1 MGIETHQDISIS
13 PDTRLSGPFI
23 AMSLP
28 GFNTN
33 RSRGPSR
40 EPNERTSL
48 VRAVADRTLS
58 RTPESRVRDADEE
71 TEPDE
76 IDPDDFDVLL
86 TKSTS
91 YSGGPLLGPESSETP
106 LLRGPRRYSSGAKLG
121 QGPGLGYGATATHS
135 RRPSTSSNAVID
147 EELASELDGAAEALV
162 PPLLNEVDA
171 ASSSYY
177 LGGISTYR
185 FWLIFSTI
193 LALNFISSFD
203 STIMASSHPVIT
215 SYFKA
220 SNSASWLS
228 TAFLLTS
235 TAFQPLLG
243 SLSDSIGRKIP
254 YMVTMVVFT
263 IATLWC
269 ALAGSMTSFIAARAV
284 CGLGAGGV
292 MSLGAII
299 VSDLVPIERRGTY
312 QSYIN
317 ANYGVSATLGAALGG
332 FMADY
337 LGWRWEFG
345 VQVPPLLLCIG
356 IAAVTIP
363 SELGLRSSKRETFGQ
378 VMKSFDFR
386 GSFLLTSA
394 ITFLILGLNLGGNVL
409 PWSHPVVIASLVI
422 FCVSFPAFLWAEHV
436 AARPIM
442 PLYLIQRAPH
452 ANMIFSNACS
462 AFLMNAIIFN
472 IPLFFQAVLL
482 TSATTS
488 GLCLMVPTIFSS
500 LSGTATGFLIT
511 WTKRLKW
518 PMTLGASGYVVGT
531 ICLASMQR
539 GWPLAAYL
547 ACLIPHSVGQGFQFP
562 GTFMAILAASDQAE
576 QAVVTSTLILWRSVG
591 MVLGI
596 AGSSLVVQNSLW
608 GYLDGYV
615 TDEAAR
621 AAGFA
626 GGRAAVVEKV
636 RESVESVAKLPAGS
650 LVREQVVRSY
660 EAAVRTTFG
669 CCVGIAVVSVLI
681 LVPVRLPRLGSR
693 KK

>member
-1 MGIETHQDISIS
+1 
-13 PDTRLSGPFI
+13 
-23 AMSLP
+23 MSLIGIAP
-28 GFNTN
+28 D
-33 RSRGPSR
+33 RS
-40 EPNERTSL
+40 
-48 VRAVADRTLS
+48 LS
-58 RTPESRVRDADEE
+58 RTSDRRARDADEE

-76 IDPDDFDVLL
+76 IDPDEFDLL
-86 TKSTS
+86 LSKSTS
-91 YSGGPLLGPESSETP
+91 YTGGPLLGPESSETP
-106 LLRGPRRYSSGAKLG
+106 LLRGQRRYSAGTKFGHGL
-121 QGPGLGYGATATHS
+121 GPGAGYGATTTDS
-135 RRPSTSSNAVID
+135 RRASISRDTVID
-147 EELASELDGAAEALV
+147 DDLASELDTAPEALV
-162 PPLLNEVDA
+162 PPVLDEIEA

-177 LGGISTYR
+177 LGGISTSR
-185 FWLIFSTI
+185 FWLIFGTI
-193 LALNFISSFD
+193 LGLNFISSFD
-203 STIMASSHPVIT
+203 GTIMASSHPVIT
-215 SYFKA
+215 SYFNS

-228 TAFLLTS
+228 TSFLLTS

-243 SLSDSIGRKIP
+243 SLSDGIGRKIP
-254 YMVTMVVFT
+254 YMFTMIVFT
-263 IATLWC
+263 VATIWC

-284 CGLGAGGV
+284 CGVGAGGV

-345 VQVPPLLLCIG
+345 IQVPPLLLCIG
-356 IAAVTIP
+356 ISAVTIP
-363 SELGLRSSKRETFGQ
+363 NELGLRSSKRETFLQ
-378 VMKSFDFR
+378 VMKLFDFR

-409 PWSHPVVIASLVI
+409 PWSHPFVITSLVI
-422 FCVSFPAFLWAEHV
+422 FAVSFPAFLWAESI
-436 AARPIM
+436 ASRPIM

-452 ANMIFSNACS
+452 ANMIFSNALT

-472 IPLFFQAVLL
+472 MPLFFQAVLL

-488 GLCLMVPTIFSS
+488 GLCLMVPTISGS
-500 LSGTATGFLIT
+500 LSGTATGFLINY
-511 WTKRLKW
+511 TKRLKW
-518 PMTLGASGYVVGT
+518 PMATGASGFVVGT
-531 ICLASMQR
+531 IILASMQR
-539 GWPLAAYL
+539 GWPFVAYL
-547 ACLIPHSVGQGFQFP
+547 LCLVPHSLGQGFQFP
-562 GTFMAILAASDQAE
+562 GTFMAILAASEQAE

-608 GYLDGYV
+608 GYLDAYV

-621 AAGFA
+621 RAGFA
-626 GGRAAVVEKV
+626 GGRAEIVEKV
-636 RESVESVAKLPAGS
+636 RESVESVARLPAGS

-660 EAAVRTTFG
+660 EAAVRATFI
-669 CCVGIAVVSVLI
+669 CCVGVAVVSLLFLI
-681 LVPVRLPRLGSR
+681 PVRLPRLGSR